1 MKGIRR
7 IRQRLCALPLALAC
21 LMGLAACGGPDFG
34 SFSKELEFGDKQVS
48 DTQTTY
54 VMKIPEGRLGD
65 LIGPSQIQWVID
77 QYGDPPAHT
86 GAVAVGTKKAAKDL
100 LRKSPELQCRALE
113 NTYQEESSDEGK
125 WEYKDSSCR
134 KQRKLSWL
142 EKTLWNMYQVQ
153 SDSTIEW
160 LSTSRNTLVA
170 ADDTVST
177 LQANATPNYDSW
189 FAPVNRYLR
198 IAQGVLIAAAAIS
211 LIVLTICFVLVPVD
225 TGLMLSFVLATAML
239 ILGMGLFTL
248 GAEMSMSKIGNYM
261 GAKLTKSR
269 RLGLILIVSFL
280 LGVAITVAEPDL
292 QVLAANVPE
301 IDKTVLILT
310 VSVGVGIFL
319 MLCMVRI
326 LFGISLRLL
335 LIVFYVLVFLAAFLS
350 DQGIL
355 AVAFDSGGVTTGPMT
370 VPFIMALGVG
380 VASIRSDEN
389 AKADSFGLV
398 GLCSI
403 GPIASVL
410 LLGAIYKTQPAQAE
424 SETAAAITNTVA
436 LGRDYLHAFPEY
448 LKEVTLALLPIV
460 VFFLIFQIVSLRLR
474 RLPFLRVMVGI
485 LYTYAG
491 LVLFL
496 TGVNVGFSPVGYALG
511 AALTEG
517 WKLWLLIPLAMLMG
531 WFIINAE
538 PAVHILNRQVEDLSA
553 GAISA
558 RAMGMSLS
566 IAVSAAGGLAM
577 LRVITGVSIMYFLV
591 PGYFIAL
598 ALSFFVPRTFTAIAF
613 DSGGVASG
621 PLTATFMLPF
631 AMGACEALGG
641 NVMTDAFGLVALVA
655 MMPLI
660 TVQVM
665 GAIYVIKSRRAEKEP
680 ALPDFGDNEI
690 IELWEAC

>member
-1 MKGIRR
+1 MYR
-7 IRQRLCALPLALAC
+7 
-21 LMGLAACGGPDFG
+21 
-34 SFSKELEFGDKQVS
+34 KQV
-48 DTQTTY
+48 
-54 VMKIPEGRLGD
+54 L
-65 LIGPSQIQWVID
+65 
-77 QYGDPPAHT
+77 
-86 GAVAVGTKKAAKDL
+86 
-100 LRKSPELQCRALE
+100 
-113 NTYQEESSDEGK
+113 
-125 WEYKDSSCR
+125 
-134 KQRKLSWL
+134 L
-142 EKTLWNMYQVQ
+142 EKLK
-153 SDSTIEW
+153 E
-160 LSTSRNTLVA
+160 
-170 ADDTVST
+170 
-177 LQANATPNYDSW
+177 
-189 FAPVNRYLR
+189 
-198 IAQGVLIAAAAIS
+198 AAASVLPIS

-335 LIVFYVLVFLAAFLS
+335 LIMFYVLVFLAAFLS

-474 RLPFLRVMVGI
+474 KLPFLRVMVGI

-558 RAMGMSLS
+558 KAMGMSLS

-631 AMGACEALGG
+631 AMGACEALDG

>member
-1 MKGIRR
+1 MY
-7 IRQRLCALPLALAC
+7 Q
-21 LMGLAACGGPDFG
+21 
-34 SFSKELEFGDKQVS
+34 KQ
-48 DTQTTY
+48 
-54 VMKIPEGRLGD
+54 IL
-65 LIGPSQIQWVID
+65 
-77 QYGDPPAHT
+77 
-86 GAVAVGTKKAAKDL
+86 
-100 LRKSPELQCRALE
+100 
-113 NTYQEESSDEGK
+113 
-125 WEYKDSSCR
+125 
-134 KQRKLSWL
+134 L
-142 EKTLWNMYQVQ
+142 EKLK
-153 SDSTIEW
+153 E
-160 LSTSRNTLVA
+160 
-170 ADDTVST
+170 
-177 LQANATPNYDSW
+177 
-189 FAPVNRYLR
+189 
-198 IAQGVLIAAAAIS
+198 AAASVLPIS
-211 LIVLTICFVLVPVD
+211 LIVMAICFILVPVD

-248 GAEMSMSKIGNYM
+248 GAEMSMTRIGNYM
-261 GAKLTKSR
+261 GSKLTKSR
-269 RLGLILIVSFL
+269 KLPLILFVSFA

-292 QVLAANVPE
+292 QVLAANVPD
-301 IDKTVLILT
+301 IDSAALILT
-310 VSVGVGIFL
+310 VSVGVGFFL

-326 LFGISLRLL
+326 LFSISLRTM
-335 LIVFYVLVFLAAFLS
+335 LIVFYAFVFAAAFLS
-350 DQGIL
+350 DESIL
-355 AVAFDSGGVTTGPMT
+355 SVAFDSGGVTTGPMT

-403 GPIASVL
+403 GPILSVL
-410 LLGAIYKTQPAQAE
+410 LLGAIYQSQPSA
-424 SETAAAITNTVA
+424 SEVASAAGISTTVE
-436 LGRDYLHAFPEY
+436 LGRGYLRALPDYLW
-448 LKEVTLALLPIV
+448 EVTVALLPIF
-460 VFFLIFQIVSLRLR
+460 VFFLIFQVVSLRLR
-474 RLPFLRVMVGI
+474 KLPFLRIIVGI
-485 LYTYAG
+485 LYTYVG

-496 TGVNVGFSPVGYALG
+496 TGVNVGFSPLGYALG

-517 WKLWLLIPLAMLMG
+517 WKLWLLAPLAMLMG

-538 PAVHILNRQVEDLSA
+538 PAVHILNKQVEELSA

-577 LRVITGVSIMYFLV
+577 LRVISGISILYFLV
-591 PGYFIAL
+591 PGYVIAL

-621 PLTATFMLPF
+621 PMTATFMLPF

-641 NVMTDAFGLVALVA
+641 SVMTDAFGLVALVA

-665 GAIYVIKSRRAEKEP
+665 GAIYVVKSRRTAGES

>member
-1 MKGIRR
+1 M
-7 IRQRLCALPLALAC
+7 RQKVFVEKLKEAAASVLP
-21 LMGLAACGGPDFG
+21 
-34 SFSKELEFGDKQVS
+34 VS
-48 DTQTTY
+48 A
-54 VMKIPEGRLGD
+54 I
-65 LIGPSQIQWVID
+65 
-77 QYGDPPAHT
+77 
-86 GAVAVGTKKAAKDL
+86 VAVL
-100 LRKSPELQCRALE
+100 CL
-113 NTYQEESSDEGK
+113 
-125 WEYKDSSCR
+125 
-134 KQRKLSWL
+134 
-142 EKTLWNMYQVQ
+142 
-153 SDSTIEW
+153 
-160 LSTSRNTLVA
+160 
-170 ADDTVST
+170 
-177 LQANATPNYDSW
+177 
-189 FAPVNRYLR
+189 
-198 IAQGVLIAAAAIS
+198 
-211 LIVLTICFVLVPVD
+211 VLVPVD
-225 TGLMLSFVLATAML
+225 VGLMLSFLFGSALL
-239 ILGMGLFTL
+239 ILGMGMFTL
-248 GAEMSMSKIGNYM
+248 GAEVSMTRIGNLI
-261 GAKLTKSR
+261 GARMTKSKK
-269 RLGLILIVSFL
+269 LWFILVVSLL
-280 LGVAITVAEPDL
+280 LGIAITMAEPDL
-292 QVLAANVPE
+292 QVLAANVPAL
-301 IDKTVLILT
+301 DKTALILT
-310 VSVGVGIFL
+310 VSVGVGLFL
-319 MLCMVRI
+319 VLCMVRI
-326 LFGISLRLL
+326 LFRISLRRL
-335 LIVFYVLVFLAAFLS
+335 LIICYALVFLGAFLS
-350 DQGIL
+350 ERGML
-355 AVAFDSGGVTTGPMT
+355 SVAFDSGGVTTGPMT

-424 SETAAAITNTVA
+424 SEAAAAITNTVA

-460 VFFLIFQIVSLRLR
+460 VFFLIFQVVSLRLR
-474 RLPFLRVMVGI
+474 KLPFLRVMVGI

-558 RAMGMSLS
+558 KAMGMSLS

-665 GAIYVIKSRRAEKEP
+665 GAIYVVKSRRAENEP